1 MKKLLLIIS
10 LLFLLSGCNTVVNH
24 YTIKD
29 IGIIKDC
36 KFSDRHSY
44 TTMIRAGKAIIP
56 VRHTID
62 AKYITIIEYEGTLYE
77 IDNEK
82 FYKFSKNMINK
93 NINCNFDI
101 YIYEKG
107 NKNIDLISVEYNNKI
122 YKNGV
127 DF

>member
-1 MKKLLLIIS
+1 
-10 LLFLLSGCNTVVNH
+10 
-24 YTIKD
+24 
-29 IGIIKDC
+29 
-36 KFSDRHSY
+36 
-44 TTMIRAGKAIIP
+44 
-56 VRHTID
+56 
-62 AKYITIIEYEGTLYE
+62 
-77 IDNEK
+77 
-82 FYKFSKNMINK
+82 MINK